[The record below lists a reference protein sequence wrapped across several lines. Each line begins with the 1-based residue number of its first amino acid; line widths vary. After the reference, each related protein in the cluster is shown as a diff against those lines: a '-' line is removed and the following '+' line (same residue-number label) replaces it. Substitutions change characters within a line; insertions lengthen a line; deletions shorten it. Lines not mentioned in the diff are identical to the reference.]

1 MPRESHSRYGRI
13 DSFENEVLTHVV
25 NEHTEPK
32 HTKCQRHRKELV
44 KPRCFLNT
52 QVVDNLIQDKGGSPQ
67 GSIISSRRQNT
78 GLLLIVVIRRI
89 YTVLVLGELYLVGVN
104 IDYRL
109 ALDLPLVSGA
119 ITF

>member
-13 DSFENEVLTHVV
+13 DSFEDEILTHVV
-25 NEHTEPK
+25 NEHSEPK
-32 HTKCQRHRKELV
+32 HTKCQGHCKELV
-44 KPRCFLNT
+44 KPRCLLNT

-67 GSIISSRRQNT
+67 GSIISSRRQDT
-78 GLLLIVVIRRI
+78 SLLLIIVIGRI
-89 YTVLVLGELYLVGVN
+89 HTVLVLVELYLVGVN

-109 ALDLPLVSGA
+109 ALDLPLVSRA